1 MTSVSSIS
9 TMLARVSGEEM
20 LKELEDM
27 ELEMELE
34 EGFLPEEE
42 QGIFESI
49 ESSTIIF
56 VECKA

>member
-1 MTSVSSIS
+1 
-9 TMLARVSGEEM
+9 MLARVSGEEM
-20 LKELEDM
+20 SKELEDM

>member
-20 LKELEDM
+20 SKELEDM